1 LAVIPVAGLV
11 GRPDICTPVPGWTAF
26 VAGLWCSDRMRL
38 TDHVSAHAARRALF
52 ALTLAAVAGCTELAQ
67 PSEAAAPPFPE
78 PPYAA
83 LAAKYLSSAMRDRT
97 AFEGF
102 EISGPRWVHSL
113 KGWSWLACVHFLDH
127 GHLRTYALFM
137 QNDVVVEGR
146 YAVQSDSCA
155 AQSYTPFDMVTGV
168 LGRPTAPEQPALY

>member
-1 LAVIPVAGLV
+1 
-11 GRPDICTPVPGWTAF
+11 
-26 VAGLWCSDRMRL
+26 MRL
-38 TDHVSAHAARRALF
+38 TDHASANAARRALF
-52 ALTLAAVAGCTELAQ
+52 ALTLAVVAGCTELAQ
-67 PSEAAAPPFPE
+67 PSEAGAPPSQE

-97 AFEGF
+97 AFGGF

-146 YAVQSDSCA
+146 YAVQSDSCG